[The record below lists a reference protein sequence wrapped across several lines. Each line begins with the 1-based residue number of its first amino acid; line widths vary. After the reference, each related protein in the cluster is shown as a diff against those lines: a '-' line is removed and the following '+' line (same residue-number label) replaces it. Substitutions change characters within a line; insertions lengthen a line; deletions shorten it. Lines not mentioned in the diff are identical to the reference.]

1 MSTRRSTNG
10 GGGAAGGGAPLGG
23 GRRGPV
29 KQRVLVV
36 DDEENVR
43 VTTAAIL
50 EQEGYHVDT
59 AGDGRE
65 ALQKVER
72 GGFDLVL
79 TDLRMDDMDGTAL
92 LNELH
97 TRHPAIVT
105 IVLTGYASIE
115 SSIDALRQGVY
126 DYLVKPC
133 VIEDL
138 KRTVRRAL
146 EHREQ
151 KARISELSNPVVEI
165 WDGILLLPLV
175 GTLDDQRS
183 SQMSTTLLNAVRAKC
198 AQAVIIDITG
208 CTVVD
213 TYTVAHLINTVRSAH
228 LLGATGV
235 ITGVGAS
242 IASDLVKLGIDL
254 HEINTRRR
262 LVDGLRFAFELL
274 NVSFGQRSQKPGAGS
289 QGKTGCPSPV
299 S

>member
-1 MSTRRSTNG
+1 MSARRSTNDS
-10 GGGAAGGGAPLGG
+10 GATAAALGSGG
-23 GRRGPV
+23 GRRAPV
-29 KQRVLVV
+29 RKRVLVV

-50 EQEGYHVDT
+50 EQEGYHVEM

-97 TRHPAIVT
+97 TRHPSVVT
-105 IVLTGYASIE
+105 VVLTGYASIE

-133 VIEDL
+133 VIDDL

-146 EHREQ
+146 EHRDQ

-165 WDGILLLPLV
+165 WDGVLLLPLV

-183 SQMSTTLLNAVRAKC
+183 SQMSTTLLQAVRAKC

-213 TYTVAHLINTVRSAH
+213 TYTAAHLINTVRSVH
-228 LLGATGV
+228 LLGATCV
-235 ITGVGAS
+235 ITGVGATV
-242 IASDLVKLGIDL
+242 ASDLVKLGIDL

-262 LVDGLRFAFELL
+262 LADGLRFAFELL
-274 NVSFGQRSQKPGAGS
+274 NVGIRGRRPEARGQKKCGLF
-289 QGKTGCPSPV
+289 TDL
-299 S
+299 